1 MAKESKTKQCVE
13 FFGEVAELANASG
26 LNPEVPKGHGGSR
39 PSFSAKRRSTAK
51 NRISLIKMSW
61 FKPNNVRLA
70 YGALVK
76 QYHTSLSNLSPE
88 GSTRMHRHG
97 LTGFELE

>member
-1 MAKESKTKQCVE
+1 MRCAVCPLLKLVQIQQMD
-13 FFGEVAELANASG
+13 
-26 LNPEVPKGHGGSR
+26 
-39 PSFSAKRRSTAK
+39 KR
-51 NRISLIKMSW
+51 L
-61 FKPNNVRLA
+61 V

-97 LTGFELE
+97 LTGFEPE